1 VLYVTPSLVVEGAI
15 QSEPATSEWWVVGAL
30 IVILIFF
37 GSIGVWCWLV
47 CGGRVQ
53 SCEADWANKL
63 AIAHCY
69 H

>member
-1 VLYVTPSLVVEGAI
+1 
-15 QSEPATSEWWVVGAL
+15 
-30 IVILIFF
+30 VILIFF